1 LEELDYI
8 FMKDGGAHHH
18 VAVSNKLDMEL
29 ATGNEKVGGQTHI
42 EEA

>member
-8 FMKDGGAHHH
+8 FMKDGGAQYR
-18 VAVSNKLDMEL
+18 VAAAEKFEKGA
-29 ATGNEKVGGQTHI
+29 ATETEKVGDHTYI